1 MTHDGGPSQPSDP
14 AGSAASAPRTS
25 APGDAVLVIEPEPFD
40 SEVAQALVAAV
51 QQEYVRRYGGPDE
64 TPIEP
69 GEFDPPSGVFVV
81 GRLGEVPVA
90 SGALRRLDGRT
101 AEVKRMYVA
110 PGARR
115 QGVAR
120 AVLAY
125 LEEHAR
131 SNGLT
136 RLVLETGS
144 EQPEALAFYTA
155 AGYRPVAPYGYYR
168 CHPDAHSLGKDLAAD
183 DKRVARDGVCA

>member
-1 MTHDGGPSQPSDP
+1 MTQRFPGGAEQDD
-14 AGSAASAPRTS
+14 T
-25 APGDAVLVIEPEPFD
+25 VLVIRPEASD
-40 SEVAQALVAAV
+40 SPVARALVAAV

-64 TPIEP
+64 TPVEP

-81 GRLGEVPVA
+81 GRRSGTPVA
-90 SGALRRLDGRT
+90 SGALRRLDDQT

-110 PGARR
+110 PEARR

-131 SNGLT
+131 SAGVA
-136 RLVLETGS
+136 RLVLETGD

-155 AGYRPVAPYGYYR
+155 AGYRPVTPYGFYR
-168 CHPDAHSLGKDLAAD
+168 CHPDAHSLGKELVDDAKHVAD
-183 DKRVARDGVCA
+183 GGVCA

>member
-1 MTHDGGPSQPSDP
+1 VTERSP
-14 AGSAASAPRTS
+14 GSTRRDEAA
-25 APGDAVLVIEPEPFD
+25 LVIEPEAFD
-40 SEVAQALVAAV
+40 SAVAQELVAAV

-81 GRLGEVPVA
+81 GRRGGAPVA
-90 SGALRRLDGRT
+90 SGALRRLDDQT

-110 PGARR
+110 PEARR

-125 LEEHAR
+125 LEKHAR
-131 SNGLT
+131 SAGVA
-136 RLVLETGS
+136 RLVLETGD

-155 AGYRPVAPYGYYR
+155 AGYRPVTPYGFYR
-168 CHPDAHSLGKDLAAD
+168 CYPDAHSLGKDLVVAD
-183 DKRVARDGVCA
+183 AKDVANEGMYA